1 MLQLTALNQITELAN
16 ELNRKVSKNDLN
28 ERFNNLQWF
37 ADKQGRLQTLKIGED
52 FYRTDSAAF
61 YPNGEKP
68 VASGK
73 KLTEPRTTNEAEKLQ
88 KAVETISKIA
98 EKYGVKLGL
107 LTQTIERINKAI
119 ETERE
124 NEEIERQIKLT
135 ERKNALLAEAE
146 RLRQMAAAL

>member
-1 MLQLTALNQITELAN
+1 MLLTTISQVTELAN
-16 ELNRKVSKNDLN
+16 ELGRKVSKNDLN

-37 ADKQGRLQTLKIGED
+37 ADKQGRLQTLKID
-52 FYRTDSAAF
+52 DNFYRTDNSAF
-61 YPNGEKP
+61 YPNGIKP
-68 VASGK
+68 ESSGK

-124 NEEIERQIKLT
+124 NAEIERQIKLT